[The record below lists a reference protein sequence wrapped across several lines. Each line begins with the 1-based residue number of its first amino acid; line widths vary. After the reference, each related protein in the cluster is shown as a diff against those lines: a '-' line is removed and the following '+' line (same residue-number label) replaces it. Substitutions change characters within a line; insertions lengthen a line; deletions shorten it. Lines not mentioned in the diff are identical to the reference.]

1 MEWDPNAYLSFERTR
16 LQPAVDLINRIPN
29 KNFNEI
35 ADLGCGP
42 GNVAHLLSQKW
53 INANVTGYDSS
64 DEMLAK
70 AKQTYSDINWIK
82 QNAETF
88 SPDQPADLIFSNAC
102 LQWLHN
108 HETLFPNL
116 IKQLSNSGVFAIQM
130 PNNYRRPTH
139 QYVKRAA
146 KETRLFNKLEGLFYP
161 IPVNNPDHY
170 YDILSPLC
178 RQVDIW
184 ETDYLQ
190 ELEGENPV
198 ADWTAGSYLRPFLQT
213 LNDED
218 KIRFEQHYR
227 NLILEAYPKQSN
239 GKTLLP
245 FKRLF
250 ILAIH

>member
-1 MEWDPNAYLSFERTR
+1 MEWDPNVYLSFERTR
-16 LQPAVDLINRIPN
+16 LQPALDLISRIPN
-29 KNFNEI
+29 RNFNEI

-42 GNVAHLLSQKW
+42 GNVTHLISQKW

-70 AKQTYSDINWIK
+70 AKRTYSHINWIK
-82 QNAETF
+82 QNAKTF
-88 SPDQPADLIFSNAC
+88 SPHQPLDLIFSNAC
-102 LQWLHN
+102 LQWLPDHKI
-108 HETLFPNL
+108 LFPNL
-116 IKQLSNSGVFAIQM
+116 IKQLSDGGVFAVQM

-139 QYVKRAA
+139 EYVKKAA
-146 KETRLFNKLEGLFYP
+146 KEAGLFNELKDLFNP

-170 YDILSPLC
+170 YEILSPLC

-190 ELEGENPV
+190 ELEGDNPV
-198 ADWTAGSYLRPFLQT
+198 ADWTTGSYLRPFLQA
-213 LNDED
+213 LNDEN
-218 KIRFEQHYR
+218 KVRFEKHYR
-227 NLILEAYPKQSN
+227 DLILTAYPKQFN